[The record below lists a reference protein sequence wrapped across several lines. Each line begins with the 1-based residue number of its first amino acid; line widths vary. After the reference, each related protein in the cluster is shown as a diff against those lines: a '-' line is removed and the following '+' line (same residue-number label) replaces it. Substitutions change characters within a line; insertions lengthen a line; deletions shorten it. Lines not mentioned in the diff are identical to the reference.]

1 MSGRR
6 TGRGPSRGLLP
17 PGMLSVAAG
26 VGVSGVSA
34 YAFLA
39 LTARHFGPAQYAP
52 LATFWSFTFLIGT
65 GCFSTLEKEAG
76 RLISGGLASGEQ
88 GGPVLRHA
96 VVIGGVLTA
105 GLIVIFAASSPVAVE
120 RLFAG
125 NWILMTAFLMSL
137 ITICV
142 QYVALGVLAGN
153 SRFGSYGVLAGS
165 EGVLRLLG
173 AVALVALGAR
183 TLGGFAL
190 VVALAPIVAVLCVL
204 PALRASSGTGIA
216 PDLSVMSRS
225 TAWLLVGTLC
235 SSVLVGSGPITAQ
248 LLGGNGDRALTAR
261 LLSALVLVRVPLF
274 LYTSGA
280 ATLLPALAG
289 HLASGD
295 GLAFRRALN
304 RLVLVVTIL
313 GAICVG
319 AVAIAGPQ
327 ALQLVFG
334 ADYELPKPDLA
345 ILATAAGALLV
356 ATTLSIGLT
365 AAGKAHRLAL
375 AWAIGV
381 VVMVV
386 VTAAVHPLL
395 LRVEVGL
402 LAGAVASALAMA
414 PPLYGQVALGSRV
427 GPQTLR
433 EAAVPGP
440 LPPV

>member
-1 MSGRR
+1 M
-6 TGRGPSRGLLP
+6 
-17 PGMLSVAAG
+17 
-26 VGVSGVSA
+26 
-34 YAFLA
+34 
-39 LTARHFGPAQYAP
+39 
-52 LATFWSFTFLIGT
+52 
-65 GCFSTLEKEAG
+65 
-76 RLISGGLASGEQ
+76 
-88 GGPVLRHA
+88 LRHA

-261 LLSALVLVRVPLF
+261 LLSALVLVP
-274 LYTSGA
+274 GA
-280 ATLLPALAG
+280 A
-289 HLASGD
+289 
-295 GLAFRRALN
+295 
-304 RLVLVVTIL
+304 VLV
-313 GAICVG
+313 
-319 AVAIAGPQ
+319 
-327 ALQLVFG
+327 
-334 ADYELPKPDLA
+334 
-345 ILATAAGALLV
+345 
-356 ATTLSIGLT
+356 
-365 AAGKAHRLAL
+365 H
-375 AWAIGV
+375 
-381 VVMVV
+381 
-386 VTAAVHPLL
+386 
-395 LRVEVGL
+395 
-402 LAGAVASALAMA
+402 
-414 PPLYGQVALGSRV
+414 LGSGHPAPCPGRPS
-427 GPQTLR
+427 GLR
-433 EAAVPGP
+433 
-440 LPPV
+440 